1 MRVKRKGWWLQ
12 VVSLLVVFSL
22 AATSVLAAPGG
33 KMNTG
38 RGQGPG
44 KAKPWKEKAAV
55 EFRDAG
61 QHWAMENIRAMSLL
75 GAING
80 YPDGSFKPEEP
91 VKVQEALKMVVSL
104 LSEEGAAGQGEAAEL
119 QGLLESRFK
128 NVDTWAQVY
137 AGQAIRMGL
146 MPSTGMELLNGNKPA
161 KRYEVAVWLVGALGL
176 EPDTGM
182 AQAGLP
188 FNDTPAIPAWARG
201 YIALALQ
208 EGLLEG
214 YPDNTFRPNQPV
226 KRGEMA
232 TLLGRFAARR
242 QLVAGFQVI
251 TGTVTGVDLGAPSI
265 TVALRVYGR
274 LHEKDDDEEDEKSVS
289 EAVYEDEDE
298 KESVSEAVYGE
309 VKVVPAKSVPLDPD
323 AFIYLDGARAEL
335 GDIQAGYWATIITD
349 KEGLGILVSA
359 RTQAPPGPRWPMG
372 PGMGRPGH
380 GRNQ

>member
-1 MRVKRKGWWLQ
+1 MRVRRKGWWLQ

-22 AATSVLAAPGG
+22 AATGVLAAPGG

-44 KAKPWKEKAAV
+44 KAKPWKEKAAI

-61 QHWAMENIRAMSLL
+61 RHWAMENIRAMSLL

-128 NVDTWAQVY
+128 NVDTWAQAY

-182 AQAGLP
+182 AQAELP

-232 TLLGRFAARR
+232 TLLGRFAACR
-242 QLVAGFQVI
+242 QLVAGFHVI
-251 TGTVTGVDLGAPSI
+251 TGTVTQVDLDAPAI
-265 TVALRVYGR
+265 TIVRRVYGLMPR
-274 LHEKDDDEEDEKSVS
+274 AAGDEGEDKASVS
-289 EAVYEDEDE
+289 Q
-298 KESVSEAVYGE
+298 AVYGQ
-309 VKVVPAKSVPLDPD
+309 VTVVPAKTVPLDPD

-335 GDIQAGYWATIITD
+335 GDIQAGYWATVITD

-359 RTQAPPGPRWPMG
+359 RIQAPPGPRWPLQPE
-372 PGMGRPGH
+372 PGR
-380 GRNQ
+380 GRNR